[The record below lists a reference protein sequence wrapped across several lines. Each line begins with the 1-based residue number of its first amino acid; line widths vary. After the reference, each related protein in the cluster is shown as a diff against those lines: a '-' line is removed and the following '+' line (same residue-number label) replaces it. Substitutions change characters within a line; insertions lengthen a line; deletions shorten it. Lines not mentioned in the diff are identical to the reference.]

1 MLHKLIKEGNLAGKE
16 EVGKKR
22 KEGRE
27 EEKRKEERK
36 LGWWRMDSNKYSRSK
51 KEPFLSSSHT
61 QTWSRTKLRKYQSL

>member
-36 LGWWRMDSNKYSRSK
+36 
-51 KEPFLSSSHT
+51 
-61 QTWSRTKLRKYQSL
+61 